1 MSRVV
6 KFQGLLPSVR
16 DGNGKWRALES
27 GDVEQMRAYAEQ
39 QGCGAGYDI
48 VVEGTT
54 PGENRAK
61 ARQEVQK
68 WQDAGA
74 TWWMESM
81 WEIQDE
87 PTRRELFEARIK
99 QGPPA

>member
-1 MSRVV
+1 M
-6 KFQGLLPSVR
+6 
-16 DGNGKWRALES
+16 RAF
-27 GDVEQMRAYAEQ
+27 VEQH
-39 QGCGAGYDI
+39 GCDEDYDI

-54 PGENRAK
+54 PGDDSEK
-61 ARQEVQK
+61 AQEEVRK

-81 WEIQDE
+81 WQIQDE
-87 PTRRELFEARIK
+87 PGRRDLFKERVK

>member
-16 DGNGKWRALES
+16 DGNGEWRALES
-27 GDVEQMRAYAEQ
+27 RDVEQMRAFVER
-39 QGCGAGYDI
+39 QGCDEGYDI

-54 PGENRAK
+54 PGDDRAK
-61 ARQEVQK
+61 AREEVRNWK
-68 WQDAGA
+68 DAGA

-81 WEIQDE
+81 WEIQDQ
-87 PTRRELFEARIK
+87 PRRRELFDERVK